1 MNITLSHSVKLNIR
15 GFREM
20 CLRVLYQ
27 KIDKMFKMLQLYK
40 SMFMIKQKKHKD

>member
-27 KIDKMFKMLQLYK
+27 KIDKMFKMFINVYDK
-40 SMFMIKQKKHKD
+40 TEKT